1 MDTAGT
7 PAECYV
13 RAAVLCRRHVF
24 ICAVCAV
31 TPGYTSLAFT
41 LKDDRRDEIGLL
53 GQNTDLQSLTFSFYL
68 YSVFPS
74 ILS

>member
-13 RAAVLCRRHVF
+13 GAAVLCRRHVF

-53 GQNTDLQSLTFSFYL
+53 G
-68 YSVFPS
+68 
-74 ILS
+74 